1 MLSVENTLLCMFQR
15 LCTYFQDTGGTYIWG
30 VCTSGHCSRQ
40 QISGKN
46 EGYLFPEGYLL
57 TGFYGIVSLVI
68 FPRPKIMY
76 TVSKIFNHEKKF
88 IFCSVFIF
96 LFFFFFFFFVIVCLT
111 VSQIPPI
118 ARWRSNHHG
127 HQQINLRPIVI
138 VDIANWQTILLVV
151 L

>member
-15 LCTYFQDTGGTYIWG
+15 LCTYFQDTGGTFIWG
-30 VCTSGHCSRQ
+30 VCTFGALQPTANFRKKWRVL
-40 QISGKN
+40 IFG
-46 EGYLFPEGYLL
+46 GVL

-96 LFFFFFFFFVIVCLT
+96 LFFFFFFVIVCLT

-127 HQQINLRPIVI
+127 HQQINLRPIII
-138 VDIANWQTILLVV
+138 VDIDFANWHTILLEV